1 MKNAVLALLVSATF
15 VSWAQAATVQKWKA
29 GWGNLNEPLNFSKSK
44 VTWSVNAT
52 KHTMTVSYK
61 LVGATPNKL
70 YGVGIGIFCT
80 TFPSTFGQFPTQFL
94 IGGNCT
100 SFTFQGVT
108 KTAVGVA
115 FGVVL
120 TDINGNGSFSV
131 TVGPIAPG
139 TYPIEFAASDG
150 VFLGC
155 GGNGGTDF
163 QSPGPVF
170 GDVVSIT
177 IP

>member
-1 MKNAVLALLVSATF
+1 MKKVILALLVSAMFTN
-15 VSWAQAATVQKWKA
+15 WAQAATVLKWKN
-29 GWGNLNEPLNFSKSK
+29 GWGSLTEPLDFKKSK
-44 VTWSVNAT
+44 VTYSINAA
-52 KHTMTVSYK
+52 KRTMTVSYK

-70 YGVGIGIFCT
+70 YGVGLGIFCT
-80 TFPSTFGQFPTQFL
+80 TFPSTFGQFPTQYL
-94 IGGNCT
+94 VSGNCT

-108 KTAVGVA
+108 KTAAGVA

-120 TDINGNGSFSV
+120 TDINGSGSLSV

-139 TYPIEFAASDG
+139 TYQVEFAASDG
-150 VFLGC
+150 VFFGC
-155 GGNGGTDF
+155 GGTGATDF

-170 GDVVSIT
+170 GDATTIT

>member
-1 MKNAVLALLVSATF
+1 MKKVMLVLLVSAMF
-15 VSWAQAATVQKWKA
+15 ANWAQAATVQKWTH
-29 GWGNLNEPLNFSKSK
+29 GWGNLNEPLNLQKSK
-44 VTWSVNAT
+44 VSWSVNAA

-70 YGVGIGIFCT
+70 YGVGVGIFCT

-94 IGGNCT
+94 IGSNCT

-108 KTAVGVA
+108 KTAAGVA

-131 TVGPIAPG
+131 TVGPITPG
-139 TYPIEFAASDG
+139 TYQMEFAASDG

-155 GGNGGTDF
+155 GGNGATDF

-170 GDVVSIT
+170 GDAVAIT